1 LSNAVLSRDVTN
13 RLQDLQ
19 AEGLFEEITDGILT
33 SAFVTSGFVV
43 WNILKS
49 RDPKSVDL
57 KKYLNNA
64 GIAVGTAAAIE
75 GAIAVAG
82 G

>member
-43 WNILKS
+43 WNILKT
-49 RDPKSVDL
+49 RDAKLVDF
-57 KKYLNNA
+57 KQYLSNA
-64 GIAVGTAAAIE
+64 GIAAGTATAIE
-75 GAIAVAG
+75 GAIALASG
-82 G
+82 